1 MQDRYL
7 QPIQSRDREPT
18 EYENLLGDTLE
29 HAFSQGIHELE
40 GVAEHLNQHGPSA
53 PFGKPWTAEF
63 LESELAR
70 LAHH

>member
-7 QPIQSRDREPT
+7 VPIQTRRREPT
-18 EYENLLGDTLE
+18 DFENLFGDSLE
-29 HAFSQGIHELE
+29 RAFSQGIHDLE
-40 GVAEHLNQHGPSA
+40 GIAAHLNEHGPSA

-70 LAHH
+70 LADH